1 MKIVGLTGG
10 IGSGKSTVG
19 ALFQELGV
27 PVYNSDERAKQ
38 LMNTSKKI
46 KKRLLDLFGSK
57 AYIDNELN
65 RAFIADKVFYDTKVL
80 AQLNAIVHPAVRK
93 DFVKWVKKQD
103 TPYVVQETALLFEN
117 NAQEFYDKI
126 VLVTAPK
133 AMRIE
138 RILARDETT
147 REKIIARMQNQ
158 LSDEIKIKFSDHRIE
173 NMDLKRTTLAVRK
186 LHELFLAD
194 YE

>member
-19 ALFQELGV
+19 SLFQELGV

-46 KKRLLDLFGSK
+46 KKRLLGLFGSK

-65 RAFIADKVFYDTKVL
+65 RAFIADKVFNDTEVL

-93 DFVKWVKKQD
+93 DFVKWVKKQE

-138 RILARDETT
+138 RILARDKTT

-173 NMDLKRTTLAVRK
+173 NMDLERTRLEVRK